1 MSKTKDNVPDWLL
14 HIPAGLYSTLDLI
27 KITNHTRFNIW
38 ARMNALGVDV
48 EKVKQKGSGHYAVNM
63 YNWKGAKFYIQKQFD
78 DKINKMDGNNGK
90 EKI

>member
-1 MSKTKDNVPDWLL
+1 MAKTKDNVPDWLL
-14 HIPAGLYSTLDLI
+14 HLPAGLYSTVQLME
-27 KITNHTRFNIW
+27 ITKHTRFNIW